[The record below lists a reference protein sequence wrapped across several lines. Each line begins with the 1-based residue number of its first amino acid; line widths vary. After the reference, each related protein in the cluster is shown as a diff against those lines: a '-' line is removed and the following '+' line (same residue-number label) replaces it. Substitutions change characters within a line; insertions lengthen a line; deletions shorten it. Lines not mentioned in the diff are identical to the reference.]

1 MNLRMK
7 KDTFLSLCRDLRPL
21 LLRKVTRFR
30 RPVSVMKRVAVA
42 LWRLS
47 GTAEYRTIAH
57 LFGIGRSTAH
67 QVTREVC
74 NAIVELLFYSYIRLP
89 TGRELEE
96 SIEGFENFCGL
107 PQVAGAIDGTHIE
120 IKAPFEYHEDYVN
133 RKGFHSVQLQA
144 VVDSSMRFTDVFVG
158 YPGSVHD
165 ARVFSNSPLFKS
177 AKRDCLFS
185 SANSKHI
192 SGIDIPVMLVGDSAY
207 PLLPWLLKPFPESPT
222 MSFDKRNF
230 NFKHSSTRMVVERVF
245 GMLKGRWR
253 CLSKCLDDNVENAI
267 ATIVACCTLHNYCLV
282 HGDEIEENWLQLSPN
297 EDHHC
302 YGGSHANRGGP
313 TLLANA
319 IRQAI
324 VDYLI

>member
-120 IKAPFEYHEDYVN
+120 IKAPLNTMKIMLIEKDFILFNCKQLLTLPCDSQMFLLDFLEVYMMHVYLVIVHCSSLLN
-133 RKGFHSVQLQA
+133 VTVSFHQLIQN
-144 VVDSSMRFTDVFVG
+144 T
-158 YPGSVHD
+158 
-165 ARVFSNSPLFKS
+165 
-177 AKRDCLFS
+177 
-185 SANSKHI
+185 
-192 SGIDIPVMLVGDSAY
+192 
-207 PLLPWLLKPFPESPT
+207 
-222 MSFDKRNF
+222 
-230 NFKHSSTRMVVERVF
+230 
-245 GMLKGRWR
+245 
-253 CLSKCLDDNVENAI
+253 
-267 ATIVACCTLHNYCLV
+267 
-282 HGDEIEENWLQLSPN
+282 
-297 EDHHC
+297 
-302 YGGSHANRGGP
+302 
-313 TLLANA
+313 
-319 IRQAI
+319 
-324 VDYLI
+324 YLELTYL